1 MRTRLIGLLLAALLS
16 ASAALASCSPQA
28 APTRAPAAPTAAPA
42 AAAPAPAAAR
52 PPTSAPAAPAPTKA
66 VVVEK
71 AAPQPAAQA
80 PTVVIWTPTSVGRP
94 ISTMAGLSDWERIR
108 TAGRLVVGLSS
119 GYRPFAYY
127 DDGSELD
134 GFDIAVVRE
143 IGRRLGLTPAARDM
157 IPGDLMEALRTRQID
172 LALLDP
178 SGTPGGEGAADFT
191 KPYHVCRD
199 VILAAKSAAAGEVR
213 TPAGLTGYKIGV
225 LGGSRH
231 EAWLRRTLIDP
242 GLMQPSALFTFTL
255 ISPMVT
261 ALQDGRIDLA
271 ILDSVQAQP
280 LLKQGGVRLVG
291 LDLNRQDRSLAV
303 PVGFDRLREEVDA
316 ALAEMA
322 RDGTLTRLTGQYLG
336 TDLLDATTLTAAT
349 PETGVTP
356 TPSPEPTAEPPPGS
370 FTADPVYIAPG
381 ECSRV
386 AWNIEGVREVYFY
399 ARGEDWEDSPATGQ
413 ESRKVC
419 PPTTTTYELR
429 VVDDGGVT
437 KIRSVTILVEQAAA
451 LPLAAWL
458 TTDPESSVELGACL
472 KLSWG
477 VRGQPANIQL
487 MRDQIVLWANAPAAG
502 SMEDCPPAAGSVT
515 YGILASAPGQTIQT
529 QRVVTVRP

>member
-1 MRTRLIGLLLAALLS
+1 MRTSLIGLLLAALLS
-16 ASAALASCSPQA
+16 ASAALASCSPKA
-28 APTRAPAAPTAAPA
+28 APARAPAPTSAPA
-42 AAAPAPAAAR
+42 AAAPAPEATAR
-52 PPTSAPAAPAPTKA
+52 PPTSAPASLAT
-66 VVVEK
+66 VEVEK
-71 AAPQPAAQA
+71 V
-80 PTVVIWTPTSVGRP
+80 PTTVSRP
-94 ISTMAGLSDWERIR
+94 ITTTAGLSDWERIR
-108 TAGRLVVGLSS
+108 TAGRLIVGLSS

-127 DDGSELD
+127 DGGSELD
-134 GFDIAVVRE
+134 GFDVAILRE
-143 IGRRLGLTPAARDM
+143 IAGRLGLTPWTRDLA
-157 IPGDLMEALRTRQID
+157 PGGVMEALRTRQID

-178 SGTPGGEGAADFT
+178 SGAANDGGAVDFT
-191 KPYHVCRD
+191 KPYHICRD
-199 VILAAKSAAAGEVR
+199 VILAAEGSAAGEVR
-213 TPAGLTGYKIGV
+213 TPADLTAYKIGL

-255 ISPMVT
+255 VSPMVT

-280 LLKQGGVRLVG
+280 LLKRGGVRLVG